1 MQTFVQGTN
10 HGSTDGPM
18 SNSIS
23 TRAPVSKFPR
33 WRTVERNLVDQR
45 RCDALTAELRASL
58 AREGVLRKQ
67 KRDLSQHHVML
78 AQEYEHRIT
87 NGLQLIAGLLSLQS
101 RTMPTREETCIQL
114 RIAARRVVAL
124 GTVNHRLHLSDQPAN
139 VEFIE
144 FLVGLC
150 DDLSDLLFQNKTDH
164 AIVVQGT
171 KIEIPSSLAHTLG
184 LITNELI
191 TNSVKHANGG
201 ITVRLEKGAPHTY
214 SLSVLDDGPGLPA
227 GVVTGKGKGLGMK
240 VVLWLVKQIGGD
252 LKIIPRAN
260 SRACV
265 TVIFCFPRFRT
276 DDT

>member
-1 MQTFVQGTN
+1 
-10 HGSTDGPM
+10 M
-18 SNSIS
+18 SDSFS
-23 TRAPVSKFPR
+23 ARAPVSQFPR